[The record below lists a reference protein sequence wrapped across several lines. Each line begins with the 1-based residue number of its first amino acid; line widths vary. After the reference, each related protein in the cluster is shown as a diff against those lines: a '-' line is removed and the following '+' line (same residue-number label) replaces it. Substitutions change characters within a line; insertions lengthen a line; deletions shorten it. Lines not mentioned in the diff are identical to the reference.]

1 MDRNKA
7 LALLLLFGDSDEGDQ
22 GTSKRSC
29 WVREQLARRHEH
41 GEFATWFAEEKLN
54 AGAFHAFFRM
64 TPDRFE
70 EILEVIAPHIQHK
83 RTNCR
88 DPIPVAERLAMTL
101 RLVPVSADSCS
112 QVMAIKLCSR
122 MYPLVCVS
130 FLTVLMG
137 IT

>member
-1 MDRNKA
+1 MDRKKA
-7 LALLLLFGDSDEGDQ
+7 IALLLLFGDSDEGDQ

-101 RLVPVSADSCS
+101 RLVPISVG
-112 QVMAIKLCSR
+112 QTGGSR
-122 MYPLVCVS
+122 AQNNGNGLIGVTPKCQCHTYRVLV
-130 FLTVLMG
+130 
-137 IT
+137 